1 MPTSVR
7 VAVVVMSILAGLLLL
22 VATVNL
28 YALEQFS
35 ARIAEQQ
42 GISQS
47 DARGSIL
54 LLLAPYLV
62 LGLIFALSAFFLPRR
77 HAWARWLGLTAA
89 AMLAVLHLLSA
100 AMGGG
105 ITVMT
110 LLLFVLALA
119 AITSLAARPTSAWI
133 PRLRAR
139 R

>member
-1 MPTSVR
+1 
-7 VAVVVMSILAGLLLL
+7 
-22 VATVNL
+22 
-28 YALEQFS
+28 
-35 ARIAEQQ
+35 
-42 GISQS
+42 
-47 DARGSIL
+47 
-54 LLLAPYLV
+54 
-62 LGLIFALSAFFLPRR
+62 
-77 HAWARWLGLTAA
+77 
-89 AMLAVLHLLSA
+89 MLAVLHLLSA